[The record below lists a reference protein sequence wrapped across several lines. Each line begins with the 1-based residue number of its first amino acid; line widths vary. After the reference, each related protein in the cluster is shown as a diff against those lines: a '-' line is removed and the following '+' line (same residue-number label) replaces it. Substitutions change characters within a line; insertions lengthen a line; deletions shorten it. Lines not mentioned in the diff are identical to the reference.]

1 MQFNISLDKILH
13 SRAKTKILKYL
24 FSEEVSMSERE
35 LASIVKVSHMTIN
48 RLMKELKA
56 LNLVSLEKAGNVNLW
71 RVNKKSYA
79 YHTLFQII
87 KGLPEALRPIEHL
100 QDTILRHLP
109 KTAIQS
115 AVLFGSIAA
124 GHERPNSDIDLFLLV
139 KNKKTKDKMKPYID
153 KLFNLCLDLYGNRL
167 SPYVLTEAELV
178 KKQNLPLLSKIKHGI
193 QLYPSKEKGLDDKV

>member
-1 MQFNISLDKILH
+1 MQFNTSLDKILH
-13 SRAKTKILKYL
+13 SKAKMKILKQL

-71 RVNKKSYA
+71 RVNRKSYA
-79 YHTLFQII
+79 YHTLSRII
-87 KGLPEALRPIEHL
+87 KGLTETLKPIEHL
-100 QDTILRHLP
+100 KTIIRHNLP
-109 KTAIQS
+109 KTMVKE
-115 AVLFGSIAA
+115 AVLFGSIAT
-124 GHERPNSDIDLFLLV
+124 GQERPNSDIDLFLLV
-139 KNKKTKDKMKPYID
+139 KDKKTKDKIKPYID

-178 KKQNLPLLSKIKHGI
+178 KKQNLLLLSKIKNGI
-193 QLYPSKEKGLDDKV
+193 QLYPKKKRGLDD